1 MVRRAISVSTLS
13 LLLALA
19 GTAHADI
26 VHVPGTGRIVAA
38 HDANTLSTHKAGEQ
52 EARFAVN
59 VAKFLTQAPAG
70 GSILM
75 VEASTISSIHDYS
88 PVVESALANAGF
100 DITVTQQT
108 DWTLSQLEGFDAIF
122 IGTIFDDAYRTI
134 DAGLLTQFVRG
145 GRGVYVFGGMGPDRA
160 TEAGVLNNFVAPLG
174 LSFDAAEGPGLG
186 GYNGVYETPV
196 ASMHPIFEGVTHL
209 RSANGLNVRP
219 TMFEGLSES
228 AGEANM
234 LLSSTKGDGLYGVIT
249 GVPVPTP
256 GAFALFGAGSVLMLR
271 RRRA

>member
-13 LLLALA
+13 LFAFA
-19 GTAHADI
+19 GAAHADI
-26 VHVPGTGRIVAA
+26 VHVPGTGRVVAA

-75 VEASTISSIHDYS
+75 IEASATSSIHDYS
-88 PVVESALANAGF
+88 PAVESALADAGF
-100 DITVTQQT
+100 GITVTQQT
-108 DWTLSQLEGFDAIF
+108 DWTLSQLETFDAIF
-122 IGTIFDDAYRTI
+122 VGTIFDEPYRTI
-134 DAGLLTQFVRG
+134 DTGLLTQFVRG
-145 GRGVYVFGGMGPDRA
+145 GRGVYVFGGMGPDRES
-160 TEAGVLNNFVAPLG
+160 EANALNSFVAPLG
-174 LSFDAAEGPGLG
+174 LTFDTGEGPGLG

-219 TMFEGLSES
+219 TVFEGFSES
-228 AGEANM
+228 AGEASM
-234 LLSSTKGDGLYGVIT
+234 LLSSTNGDGLYGVIT

-256 GAFALFGAGSVLMLR
+256 GAIALFGVGGMLMLR

>member
-13 LLLALA
+13 LLAFA
-19 GTAHADI
+19 GAAQADI

-52 EARFAVN
+52 EARFALN
-59 VAKFLTQAPAG
+59 VAKFLTQASSG

-75 VEASTISSIHDYS
+75 IEASTVSSIHDYS
-88 PVVESALANAGF
+88 PLVESALTDAGF
-100 DITVTQQT
+100 GITVTQQT
-108 DWTLSQLEGFDAIF
+108 DWTLSQLEAFDAIF
-122 IGTIFDDAYRTI
+122 VGTIFDEPYRTI
-134 DAGLLTQFVRG
+134 DASLLTQFVQG
-145 GRGVYVFGGMGPDRA
+145 GRGVYVFGGMGPDREG
-160 TEAGVLNNFVAPLG
+160 EAAALNNFVAPLG
-174 LSFDAAEGPGLG
+174 LSFDANEGPGLG

-196 ASMHPIFEGVTHL
+196 GSMHPIFEGVAHL

-219 TMFEGLSES
+219 TSFEGISEV

-256 GAFALFGAGSVLMLR
+256 GAIALFGAGGVLMLR
-271 RRRA
+271 RKRA